1 MSYRQTILEEL
12 QALKRDTGRLMQ
24 AEADDWQQI
33 SHEKAHAFAS
43 DLKALVHDLRNTLE
57 ADEAEIE
64 RAFAGRAAQ
73 ALGTAVA
80 VGTVLG
86 WMFRRKP

>member
-1 MSYRQTILEEL
+1 MSYRHTILEEL
-12 QALKRDTGRLMQ
+12 QALKRDAGRLAQ
-24 AEADDWQQI
+24 AHAEDWQQL
-33 SHEKAHAFAS
+33 SHERAHAFSS

-64 RAFAGRAAQ
+64 RAFAGRAVQ

-80 VGTVLG
+80 VGIVLG

>member
-1 MSYRQTILEEL
+1 MSYRRTIMEEL
-12 QALKRDTGRLMQ
+12 QALKRDTGRLVQ
-24 AEADDWQQI
+24 AHAEDWQQL

-43 DLKALVHDLRNTLE
+43 DLKALVHDLSKTLE

-80 VGTVLG
+80 VGIVLG
-86 WMFRRKP
+86 WILRRKP